1 MFEQRSSWLYR
12 VSILALSMEWLGFG
26 ACHFLLRADTEAQ
39 IPDIFPFKTFIA
51 VATGMVEVTT
61 GILIL
66 FPRTRKWAAISSL
79 VLLTIFL
86 PSIYRLMTHGEIIR
100 GSAEFRHIA
109 QAVLL
114 PNHVFL
120 ALCAIYLLRWAERPA
135 PGESARVSLA

>member
-12 VSILALSMEWLGFG
+12 VSILALSVEWLGFG

-51 VATGMVEVTT
+51 VATGIVEVTT

-86 PSIYRLMTHGEIIR
+86 PSIYRLLTHGEIIR
-100 GSAEFRHIA
+100 GSAAFRHVA

-135 PGESARVSLA
+135 PGRSARVSLA

>member
-26 ACHFLLRADTEAQ
+26 ACHFLFRADTEAQ

-51 VATGMVEVTT
+51 VATGIVEVTT

-66 FPRTRKWAAISSL
+66 FPRTRKWAATVSL
-79 VLLTIFL
+79 VLLALFL
-86 PSIYRLMTHGEIIR
+86 PSIYRLMTHAEIIR
-100 GSAEFRHIA
+100 GSLAFRHVA

-135 PGESARVSLA
+135 PGRSAPVSFA